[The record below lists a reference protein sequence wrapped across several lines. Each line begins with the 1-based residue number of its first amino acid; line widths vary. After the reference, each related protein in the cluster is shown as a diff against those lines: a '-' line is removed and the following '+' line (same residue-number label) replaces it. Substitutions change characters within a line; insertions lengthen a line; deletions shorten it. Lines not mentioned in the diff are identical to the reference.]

1 MPSARPRAPHRREN
15 GAAMVEFAFV
25 GVLLVVL
32 LLGIVVMGLLLS
44 FKQNI
49 TQAAAEGA
57 RSVVGIADDPS
68 TPAAYDGASWTGD
81 ERDALVQETLDSV
94 VSSHT
99 DSGCGSSG
107 MSCLWKIHDCTV
119 PTGDFAA
126 IPNDNRPGS
135 NECITVRVVFD
146 NTGDSKIFPAIP
158 LISNMEPETIA
169 SQSTA
174 RLVT

>member
-1 MPSARPRAPHRREN
+1 MNRFPTPIPSMKRGSDR

-25 GVLLVVL
+25 GVIVILL
-32 LLGIVVMGLLLS
+32 LLGVVIMGFLLS

-57 RSVVGIADDPS
+57 RAVVGIADDPT
-68 TPAAYDGASWTGD
+68 TPGVD
-81 ERDALVQETLDSV
+81 ERDTLVDSTLDTV
-94 VSSHT
+94 VAEYT

-107 MSCLWKIHDCTV
+107 MSCQWKIHSCTAD
-119 PTGDFAA
+119 TSDFAA
-126 IPNDNRPGS
+126 LPDDRPGN
-135 NECITVRVVFD
+135 NECITVRVEFA
-146 NTGDSKIFPAIP
+146 NSGSSRIFPQIP
-158 LISNMEPETIA
+158 LISNIEPDTIA